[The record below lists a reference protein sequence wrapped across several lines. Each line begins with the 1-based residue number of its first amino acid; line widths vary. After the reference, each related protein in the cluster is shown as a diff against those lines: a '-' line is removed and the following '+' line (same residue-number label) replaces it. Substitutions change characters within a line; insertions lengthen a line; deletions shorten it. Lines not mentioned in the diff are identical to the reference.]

1 MTMLEPEIYLFLFML
16 FFHVVD
22 DYYLQGILASLK
34 QRSYWTEHAPDKMY
48 QHDYIVALV
57 AHAFSWCVSIHI
69 PVIIWWYVYGGFTP
83 IAFLLNFIAQTAI
96 HAIVDDLKANKRK
109 INLITD
115 QLVHVLQICVSFVLY
130 YFVWFNNGR

>member
-1 MTMLEPEIYLFLFML
+1 MTMLEPEMYLFLFML

-48 QHDYIVALV
+48 QNDYIVALV
-57 AHAFSWCVSIHI
+57 VHAFSWCVSIHI
-69 PVIIWWYVYGGFTP
+69 PIIIWWHVYGGFTP

-130 YFVWFNNGR
+130 YLVWFNNGR

>member
-1 MTMLEPEIYLFLFML
+1 MKAFIIMCML
-16 FFHVVD
+16 FAHIVD
-22 DYYLQGILASLK
+22 DFYLQGILASLK

-69 PVIIWWYVYGGFTP
+69 PVIVWWRLCGGFTP
-83 IAFLLNFIAQTAI
+83 IAFLLNFIVQTAI
-96 HAIVDDLKANKRK
+96 HAIVDDSKANKKK

-115 QLVHVLQICVSFVLY
+115 QLVHVSQICVSFVLY
-130 YFVWFNNGR
+130 CLV

>member
-1 MTMLEPEIYLFLFML
+1 MTMLEPEMYLFLFML

-22 DYYLQGILASLK
+22 DYYLQGILANLK
-34 QRSYWTEHAPDKMY
+34 QRSYWEERAPDKMY

-69 PVIIWWYVYGGFTP
+69 PVIVWWRLYGGFTP

-96 HAIVDDLKANKRK
+96 HAIVDDLKANKKK

-115 QLVHVLQICVSFVLY
+115 QLVHVSQICVSFVLY
-130 YFVWFNNGR
+130 CLV